1 MSNVLVTGGAGYIGA
16 HACKALAASGFKPIA
31 YDSLVH
37 GHEWAVQWGPL
48 VKGDILDRNCLDQV
62 FARYQPSAVMHFAA
76 YAYVGESAGEPF
88 KYYRNN
94 VAGTL
99 NLLDVMREH
108 AVTQMVFSSTC
119 ATYGIPQAVP
129 ISELHAQNPINP
141 YGASK
146 LMVERILADFSSAY
160 GLRSIS
166 LRYFN
171 AAGADPEG
179 DVGEEHDPETH
190 LIPLVLQAAYGS
202 KPDITINGTDY
213 DTPDGTC
220 IRDFIHVTDLAEAHV
235 LALKALQGEPKSANY
250 NLGTGNGFSVRE
262 VIRTARVV
270 TGRSIAVKEGPRR
283 PGDPSRL
290 VADATRA
297 KNELGWKPRYGDLD
311 QIITTAWNWMLKR
324 QPKPSAWQVRD
335 VVK

>member
-48 VKGDILDRNCLDQV
+48 AKGDVLDRNRLDQV
-62 FARYQPSAVMHFAA
+62 FADYQPSAVMHFAA
-76 YAYVGESAGEPF
+76 YAYVGESVGQPS

-108 AVTQMVFSSTC
+108 AVNQMVFSSTC
-119 ATYGIPQAVP
+119 ATYGVPQAVP

-171 AAGADPEG
+171 AAGADPEA

-202 KPDITINGTDY
+202 EPDIIINGTDY

-235 LALKALQGEPKSANY
+235 LALKALQGEPKSASY

-262 VIRTARVV
+262 VIRTARAL
-270 TGRSIAVKEGPRR
+270 TGRSIAVKEGSRR
-283 PGDPSRL
+283 PGDPPRL